1 MSIFKFSTVSEVIER
16 ANKTK
21 YGLGAGVFTNDIDT
35 ALTVSNALK
44 AGSVWVNCFEIVVP
58 QAPFGGFKQSG
69 WGRELGE
76 YGLDQYYEVKTVTI
90 KFNSKL

>member
-1 MSIFKFSTVSEVIER
+1 MILLSPKILGPVMSIFKFKTLSEAIER

-21 YGLGAGVFTNDIDT
+21 YGLAAGIFSNNIDVVLT
-35 ALTVSNALK
+35 ATNALK

-69 WGRELGE
+69 FGREL
-76 YGLDQYYEVKTVTI
+76 
-90 KFNSKL
+90 

>member
-1 MSIFKFSTVSEVIER
+1 MSIFKFSTVSEVVER

-21 YGLGAGVFTNDIDT
+21 YGLAAGIFSNDIDT
-35 ALTVSNALK
+35 VISVSNALR

-69 WGRELGE
+69 FGREL
-76 YGLDQYYEVKTVTI
+76 YALILKI
-90 KFNSKL
+90 AFFL

>member
-1 MSIFKFSTVSEVIER
+1 MSIFKFKTVEEVIER

-21 YGLGAGVFTNDIDT
+21 YGLAAGVWSNDIT
-35 ALTVSNALK
+35 TVMKVTNALQ

-69 WGRELGE
+69 FGREL
-76 YGLDQYYEVKTVTI
+76 
-90 KFNSKL
+90 

>member
-1 MSIFKFSTVSEVIER
+1 LFFALKILGPVMSIFKFSSLSEAIER

-21 YGLGAGVFTNDIDT
+21 YGLAAGIFSNNIDVVLT
-35 ALTVSNALK
+35 ATNALK

-69 WGRELGE
+69 FGREL
-76 YGLDQYYEVKTVTI
+76 
-90 KFNSKL
+90 

>member
-1 MSIFKFSTVSEVIER
+1 MSIFKFKTLSEAIER

-21 YGLGAGVFTNDIDT
+21 YGLAAGIFSNNIDVVLT
-35 ALTVSNALK
+35 ATNALK

-69 WGRELGE
+69 FGREL
-76 YGLDQYYEVKTVTI
+76 
-90 KFNSKL
+90 

>member
-1 MSIFKFSTVSEVIER
+1 MSIFKFKDLKEAITR

-21 YGLGAGVFTNDIDT
+21 YGLAAGIYSNDLDT
-35 ALTVSNALK
+35 VITASNALK

-69 WGRELGE
+69 FGREL
-76 YGLDQYYEVKTVTI
+76 
-90 KFNSKL
+90 